1 MQNSV
6 KVGFSIRP
14 LTKDRINQLSKKTF
28 RSQGDVIDWL
38 VDEAWKRLGYEDPGA
53 GSRGEKV
60 EVSSCTE

>member
-1 MQNSV
+1 MADTEQLNV
-6 KVGFSIRP
+6 RVLP
-14 LTKDRINQLSKKTF
+14 ETKHRVNYLSRETY
-28 RSQGDVIDWL
+28 RSKGDVIDWL